1 MKPIRRNLQSIST
14 QVKGLP
20 ATAKMLIFALMI
32 ILTMSLFL
40 VAQLAGRPT
49 MVALPATLDPD
60 ERTKVLAHL
69 EQSSVP
75 YQERNG
81 KILVPAEQ
89 KFSVIAQL
97 AAQEV
102 ISGDQI
108 NWDLI
113 IDQDSPF
120 LTREQNRKRWL
131 IAKMKVLS
139 SLVSRFNGIDRATVV
154 IDRPDSQGFGRT
166 HISPT
171 ASVTVVPRGAG
182 LSSDTIEAIADLVA
196 GAQPGLKV
204 QDVRIIDAKSGTSH
218 AARNK
223 GQLAASNHMEIKHA
237 AEQHVKATIEGLLAA
252 IPGVRVAVN
261 VMPDTREVLQ
271 RTDNYEEPRIGPLSS
286 NRRTIESTTQSRSAE
301 PGIRPNTGVDITTGG
316 ISGSQF
322 SDERSDET
330 TKPVFP
336 SDSRHITDHK
346 GYALKINATILVPRM
361 YFVTRYRSDRA
372 DPTAVPDD
380 VELDPIIVSEAA
392 RIKSMVEPLIDT
404 AAYPGASPGTVV
416 VAMIPD
422 MVQLVPGAPGDV
434 PMAGVDSVPG
444 LVGIPLDGSL
454 LKYLL
459 LGALALLSL
468 LMMVLMVRKAG
479 VQSQTVTVQEILGV
493 PPKLPTDQSEV
504 VGEADESTPAMEGL
518 ELDAEALRRKQ
529 MLGQISDMVR
539 QNPDEVANLLRRW
552 MKVQA

>member
-252 IPGVRVAVN
+252 IPGC
-261 VMPDTREVLQ
+261 
-271 RTDNYEEPRIGPLSS
+271 
-286 NRRTIESTTQSRSAE
+286 
-301 PGIRPNTGVDITTGG
+301 
-316 ISGSQF
+316 
-322 SDERSDET
+322 
-330 TKPVFP
+330 
-336 SDSRHITDHK
+336 
-346 GYALKINATILVPRM
+346 
-361 YFVTRYRSDRA
+361 
-372 DPTAVPDD
+372 
-380 VELDPIIVSEAA
+380 
-392 RIKSMVEPLIDT
+392 
-404 AAYPGASPGTVV
+404 ASPST
-416 VAMIPD
+416 
-422 MVQLVPGAPGDV
+422 
-434 PMAGVDSVPG
+434 SC
-444 LVGIPLDGSL
+444 
-454 LKYLL
+454 
-459 LGALALLSL
+459 
-468 LMMVLMVRKAG
+468 R
-479 VQSQTVTVQEILGV
+479 
-493 PPKLPTDQSEV
+493 
-504 VGEADESTPAMEGL
+504 TPARSCSAPTTTRSPG
-518 ELDAEALRRKQ
+518 
-529 MLGQISDMVR
+529 SVR
-539 QNPDEVANLLRRW
+539 
-552 MKVQA
+552 